1 MTNKS
6 SGQKRVKKKKNLKTE
21 VRVHTEENKARQKTQ
36 QTLRIPGNLPDS

>member
-6 SGQKRVKKKKNLKTE
+6 SGQKRVKKKNLKTE